1 MSFITPLVF
10 LYILFNFF
18 IYCLLYSLLVVFQY
32 YIFILF
38 VQKIKT
44 QVLYLCFILINILCL
59 PFIQVF

>member
-10 LYILFNFF
+10 LNLLFYFF

-38 VQKIKT
+38 VQKIKKAIAN
-44 QVLYLCFILINILCL
+44 LG
-59 PFIQVF
+59 